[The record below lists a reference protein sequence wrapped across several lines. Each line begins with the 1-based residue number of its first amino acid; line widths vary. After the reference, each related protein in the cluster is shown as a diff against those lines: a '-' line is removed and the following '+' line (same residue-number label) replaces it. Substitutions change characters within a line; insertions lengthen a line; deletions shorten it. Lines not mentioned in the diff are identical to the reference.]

1 MSRIEAVRARIAPYR
16 QRLLAHP
23 LYTRMDSLA
32 DIRRFMSAHA
42 FAVWDFMSLLKRLQ
56 RELTCVDVPWVPVGD
71 AEVRFLINEIV
82 CGEESDVDPRGG
94 RISHLDLYLRAM
106 EDAGADSSAVRLAL
120 ATVKA
125 GGTTGAALRQAGV
138 PAASAAFSGA
148 TFALATGGRIH
159 EVAAAF
165 TFGREDLIPDMFPEL
180 VSRLSRE
187 HPGKLDTFRYYL
199 ERHIE
204 VDGGHHGAISLRMVE
219 LLCGEDDTRWEQA
232 TQAAQAAIEAR
243 LGLWDGILASLAD
256 VNVGS
261 KA

>member
-1 MSRIEAVRARIAPYR
+1 MARLDVIRDRIAPAR

-23 LYTRMDSLA
+23 LYARLVSL
-32 DIRRFMSAHA
+32 DDVRVFMRAHV

-56 RELTCVDVPWVPVGD
+56 RDLTCVTVPWVPVGD

-94 RISHLDLYLRAM
+94 HIAHFDLYLRAM
-106 EDAGADSSAVRLAL
+106 REAEAGTGAIDAAL
-120 ATVKA
+120 ASVRA
-125 GGTTGAALRQAGV
+125 GGTTSAALLSAGV
-138 PAASAAFSGA
+138 PAGSAAFSGA
-148 TFALATGGRIH
+148 TFALAAQGKSH

-165 TFGREDLIPDMFPEL
+165 TFGREDLIPDMFTAL

-219 LLCGEDDTRWEQA
+219 RLCGDDPRKWEE
-232 TQAAQAAIEAR
+232 AAAAAVAAIEAR
-243 LGLWDGILASLAD
+243 IALWDAILAELA
-256 VNVGS
+256 
-261 KA
+261 A

>member
-1 MSRIEAVRARIAPYR
+1 MSRLDAVRSRLAPARA
-16 QRLLAHP
+16 RLLEHP
-23 LYTRMDSLA
+23 LYARMGSL
-32 DIRRFMSAHA
+32 DDVRMFMRSHV

-56 RELTCVDVPWVPVGD
+56 RDLTCVTVPWVPVGD

-94 RISHLDLYLRAM
+94 RIAHFDLYLRAM
-106 EDAGADSSAVRLAL
+106 REAGADTFAVDKAL
-120 ATVKA
+120 ATVRA
-125 GGTTGAALRQAGV
+125 GRSTASALVSAGV
-138 PAASAAFSGA
+138 PAGAAAFSGA
-148 TFALATGGRIH
+148 TFSLATNGKSH

-165 TFGREDLIPDMFPEL
+165 TFGREDLIPDMFTEL
-180 VSRLSRE
+180 VTRLSRE